1 MNRSP
6 RTAHPQSAG
15 EVFRVPVLLGLATVV
30 GLVSALLGD
39 GPWDALSWLAI
50 LAPIAAV
57 ALAWRRRS

>member
-1 MNRSP
+1 VNRSP
-6 RTAHPQSAG
+6 RTDHPQSAR
-15 EVFRVPVLLGLATVV
+15 EVFHVPVLLGLATVV

-57 ALAWRRRS
+57 ALAWRRRA